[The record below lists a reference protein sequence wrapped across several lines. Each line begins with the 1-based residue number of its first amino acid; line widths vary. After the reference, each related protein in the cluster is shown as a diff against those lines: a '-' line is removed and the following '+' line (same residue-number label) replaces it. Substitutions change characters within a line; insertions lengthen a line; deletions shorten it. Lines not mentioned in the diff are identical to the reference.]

1 MDQSEE
7 MFKLIRQWRKSGVSQ
22 SEFCKSHGI
31 TVAKFSYWVG
41 KEKLVEKAIGFVHI
55 SAQRSATDNA
65 YEVIYPNGVK
75 VNYQG
80 GDLTVLSQLIR
91 LY

>member
-1 MDQSEE
+1 
-7 MFKLIRQWRKSGVSQ
+7 
-22 SEFCKSHGI
+22 
-31 TVAKFSYWVG
+31 
-41 KEKLVEKAIGFVHI
+41 LVEKATGFVRI
-55 SAQRSATDNA
+55 SAQRSAMDNA

>member
-1 MDQSEE
+1 M
-7 MFKLIRQWRKSGVSQ
+7 
-22 SEFCKSHGI
+22 
-31 TVAKFSYWVG
+31 
-41 KEKLVEKAIGFVHI
+41 
-55 SAQRSATDNA
+55 DNA